1 MVTSVRIKHIYIPDT
16 EIIMKAVRSQ
26 GAGGQNVNKVSTAI
40 HLKFDIV
47 SSSLPE
53 TVKQRL
59 LKLKDQRVT
68 DEGVINIKAQETRSQ
83 LKNKQQALRRLQE
96 FIAQVLVI
104 RKVRRK
110 TKPTKASQK
119 RRLDTKSKHGALKK
133 TRRSCDD

>member
-1 MVTSVRIKHIYIPDT
+1 MVISVRIKHVYIPDT

-47 SSSLPE
+47 SSSLPDA
-53 TVKQRL
+53 VKQRL
-59 LKLKDQRVT
+59 LKLNDQRVT

-83 LKNKQQALRRLQE
+83 LKNKQQALKRLQE
-96 FIAQVLVI
+96 FIGQALAI

-133 TRRSCDD
+133 SRRGYDD